1 MVQGAFSESWERLE
15 VRRDD
20 QASEIAVVR
29 LARPEKLNA
38 IDGRMHAELQDL
50 CARLERDAS
59 VRVVVFTG
67 SGRAFSAGADLG
79 QPARGG
85 RSGFAADALAVRE
98 PPLEERERALTGVR
112 TAEAIER
119 LPQVTIGAV
128 NGLAVGGAVV
138 LLACMDLRV
147 ADATAWFSIPEV
159 PLGIPLTWGA
169 LPRLVRELGP
179 ARTRELVL
187 FGDRFTAEDAWRW
200 GFVNRVTAPGM
211 ALELALHLARRLVA
225 LDPVAVAVTKSE
237 VRALADAMVPAS
249 VAHADADLLLLARA
263 LRSRQQ

>member
-1 MVQGAFSESWERLE
+1 MKQDAFSERWERLE
-15 VRRDD
+15 VTRDAD
-20 QASEIAVVR
+20 APEVGIVR

-38 IDGRMHAELQDL
+38 IDARMHAELQEA
-50 CARLERDAS
+50 CARLERDPS
-59 VRVVVFTG
+59 VRVVIFTG
-67 SGRAFSAGADLG
+67 AGRAFSAGADLG

-98 PPLEERERALTGVR
+98 PPLVERDRAVMGAR

-169 LPRLVRELGP
+169 LPRLLRELGP

-187 FGDRFTAEDAWRW
+187 FGDRFTAEEAWRW
-200 GFVNRVTAPGM
+200 GFVNRVVAPGM
-211 ALELALHLARRLVA
+211 AFEAARELARRLVS
-225 LDPVAVAVTKSE
+225 LDPIAVAVTKSE

-249 VAHADADLLLLARA
+249 VAHADADLLLLSRA
-263 LRSRQQ
+263 LRSRRE